1 MNSQDDQENE
11 LQRRERELQAR
22 EQAIRLREIEAQINQ
37 PPLLQTVKHREP
49 ERSLKPWYGKLV
61 NVGKFLGIVVAVV
74 IAIRIATGLATVI
87 MIGAVAWV
95 GYKIFLEGDRSKR

>member
-1 MNSQDDQENE
+1 
-11 LQRRERELQAR
+11 
-22 EQAIRLREIEAQINQ
+22 
-37 PPLLQTVKHREP
+37 
-49 ERSLKPWYGKLV
+49 V
-61 NVGKFLGIVVAVV
+61 NVGKFLAVVVAVV